1 MRAHVVFRQGW
12 RVAWEPLRVHCE
24 RSSFRAAVPSGARC
38 GLVVRLMLPWRACL
52 GRPSEAA
59 LAPRPQRRGSSLSR
73 GPILA
78 RARAAGPS
86 SGMLHWHATWRISA
100 RAWSRATLPTRACA
114 SGSSTISSREL
125 PRSVDRTNQVS
136 GRLSA
141 SLAPR
146 CAGVDHQAASL
157 ARPAALRVAQVSLAL
172 RVHQRAAGGTE
183 APKTP
188 VVQLGST
195 AGDGELSEAMRD
207 YVKLQTAALERDKK
221 DKKLSFCL
229 KAPRARAREACAASV
244 VAGAR
249 GRKGLVRFSSGR
261 HPHGGSDVPLRGAA
275 PGHSRAWQGG
285 VAARQGLA
293 KTARDRGRAWIGSP
307 DGEDLQINFKPPWSE
322 HQLGE
327 GPGECCGVRARAPGR
342 GRLSSACLWGP
353 GI

>member
-1 MRAHVVFRQGW
+1 M
-12 RVAWEPLRVHCE
+12 RVHCE

-38 GLVVRLMLPWRACL
+38 GLVKRLMLPWRACL

-59 LAPRPQRRGSSLSR
+59 LAPRPQRRGLSLSR

-146 CAGVDHQAASL
+146 CAGVDHQGASL

-275 PGHSRAWQGG
+275 PGHSRAWRGALRRARAWRRRPG
-285 VAARQGLA
+285 TGAARGSGLP
-293 KTARDRGRAWIGSP
+293 TGRTCRSTSSRPGLSISLGRGRASAAG
-307 DGEDLQINFKPPWSE
+307 
-322 HQLGE
+322 
-327 GPGECCGVRARAPGR
+327 CVRVRQVAGA
-342 GRLSSACLWGP
+342 
-353 GI
+353 

>member
-1 MRAHVVFRQGW
+1 MRTHVVFRQGW
-12 RVAWEPLRVHCE
+12 RVAREPLRVHCE

-59 LAPRPQRRGSSLSR
+59 LAPRPQRRGLSLSR

-229 KAPRARAREACAASV
+229 KAPPRARPRSVRGKCRVRRAWPKRACPIFLRKASP
-244 VAGAR
+244 R
-249 GRKGLVRFSSGR
+249 RKRCTASR
-261 HPHGGSDVPLRGAA
+261 RGAGPFSRMAGGRCGA
-275 PGHSRAWQGG
+275 P
-285 VAARQGLA
+285 
-293 KTARDRGRAWIGSP
+293 
-307 DGEDLQINFKPPWSE
+307 
-322 HQLGE
+322 
-327 GPGECCGVRARAPGR
+327 GPGEDGQ
-342 GRLSSACLWGP
+342 GP
-353 GI
+353 GPRVDRFSRRGGLADQLQAALV